1 MSTTPDA
8 VYLDHA
14 ATTPLAAEVA
24 EAMASWITAGAVGNA
39 SSLHA
44 AGRRARAAVEDA
56 RDRVA
61 AALGVTPLEVLFT
74 SGGTEADN
82 QAIKGLV
89 WSGGPGGHVVTTAI
103 EHHAVLETV
112 EWLRDYQGVKATVV
126 GVDPYGTVDPD
137 EVLAAVQPD
146 TRVVSVM
153 AANNELGT
161 IQPIDVL
168 GPALADRGVPLHVD
182 AVQAFGKVPMPLEEW
197 RPAALALSAHKFN
210 GPTGV
215 GVLVLRRDLQ
225 PHPVL
230 HGGGQERGVRS
241 GTLNVA
247 GIVGLGAAA
256 ERAVAHLDTFGTVV
270 RARRDALLDGLLAV
284 DDTTLNGHPE
294 RRLPH
299 NAHAG
304 IGGVDAEALL
314 MGLDRAGIQCS
325 TGSAC
330 QSGAAQRSHVLDAIG
345 AREDAAH
352 LRFTLGPETS
362 DDDVARTIAAVT
374 DAVARLR
381 TGGTS
386 NGGS

>member
-1 MSTTPDA
+1 MSTTPAA

-24 EAMASWITAGAVGNA
+24 EAMAPWITAGAVGNA

-61 AALGVTPLEVLFT
+61 AALGVAPLEVLFT

-89 WSGGPGGHVVTTAI
+89 WAGGAGGHVVTTAI

-112 EWLRDYQGVKATVV
+112 EWLRDHQGVKATVV
-126 GVDPYGTVDPD
+126 GVDPDGAVDPD

-247 GIVGLGAAA
+247 GIVGLGAVA

-284 DDTTLNGHPE
+284 DDTTLNGHAE

-299 NAHAG
+299 NAHVG